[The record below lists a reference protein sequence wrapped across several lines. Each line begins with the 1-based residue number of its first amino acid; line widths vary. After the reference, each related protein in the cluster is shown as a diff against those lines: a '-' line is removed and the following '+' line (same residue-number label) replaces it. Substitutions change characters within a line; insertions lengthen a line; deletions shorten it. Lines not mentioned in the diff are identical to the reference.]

1 MTIEIQ
7 KILKNNSI
15 KNKAMIKKFFTV
27 ILSICLTSG
36 VAMAGSPQFDIE
48 CGGVTAKEGY
58 YLVKVWVHSSKKAP
72 DDMAIREAAVRGVLF
87 RGVAPSEGCQSLRP
101 IAGSQT
107 SEDQHADYFNAFF
120 NTEKKYLSYASII
133 SGSYETEKLKK
144 RSYRIGAK
152 VMIAKDQLRRDL
164 ENAGI
169 IRGLSTGF

>member
-1 MTIEIQ
+1 MNR
-7 KILKNNSI
+7 KISVL
-15 KNKAMIKKFFTV
+15 
-27 ILSICLTSG
+27 ILSLALAAGT
-36 VAMAGSPQFDIE
+36 AMAGSPQYDIE

-72 DDMAIREAAVRGVLF
+72 NDMAIREAAVRGVLF

-120 NTEKKYLSYASII
+120 NTEKKFQSYASII
-133 SGSYETEKLKK
+133 SGSYEIEKLKK
-144 RSYRIGAK
+144 KNYRIGAK
-152 VMIAKDQLRRDL
+152 VMVAKDQLRHDL

>member
-1 MTIEIQ
+1 MNR
-7 KILKNNSI
+7 KISVL
-15 KNKAMIKKFFTV
+15 
-27 ILSICLTSG
+27 ILSLALAAGTA
-36 VAMAGSPQFDIE
+36 VAGSPQYDIE

-72 DDMAIREAAVRGVLF
+72 NDMAIREAAVRGVLF

-120 NTEKKYLSYASII
+120 NTEKKFQSYASII
-133 SGSYETEKLKK
+133 SGSYEIEKLKK
-144 RSYRIGAK
+144 KNYRIGAK
-152 VMIAKDQLRRDL
+152 VMVAKDQLRRDL